1 MTGTFGTKV
10 PVTLFVKR
18 NGRMKKNSK
27 KIIITAAIVL
37 LVVII
42 AVVTVLLIRKNSNKS
57 YRVIKLEEYE
67 GQVEVKR
74 KNALVDLF
82 SGLQLVSGDEST
94 TGEESWMTLLI
105 DSDKHMSVTP
115 NTIFDIKAAGS
126 EESGNVSIDVKEGK
140 AVFDIESKLGDS
152 SVFEVHTPN
161 ATTSIRGTTFTT
173 SYNPEENE
181 THIFVNQGKVEVSYG
196 DGKSVEVNENEAAT
210 VINDTAKIEKAGKHV
225 LLERQ
230 YDYTKQDYINNVID
244 DYQSYYLDDNGYV
257 ISQNFADDVFESI
270 FMNHSDEEDAFFKN
284 QMQFP
289 GYERNKKDITYWFPN
304 EFIADAG
311 NGPELFKTEAA
322 FLTTGGR
329 NINDGETVYTRT
341 YTPKEGVLCAYDR
354 ISIVIYILPKEP
366 SDS

>member
-1 MTGTFGTKV
+1 
-10 PVTLFVKR
+10 
-18 NGRMKKNSK
+18 MKKNSK

-37 LVVII
+37 SVVII

-74 KNALVDLF
+74 KNSLVDLF

-210 VINDTAKIEKAGKHV
+210 VINDTAKIEKAGEFV

-244 DYQSYYLDDNGYV
+244 DYQSDYLDDNGYI

-289 GYERNKKDITYWFPN
+289 GNESNKKDVTYWFPN

-322 FLTTGGR
+322 FLSTGVR
-329 NINDGETVYTRT
+329 YIHDGETVYTRT
-341 YTPKEGVLCAYDR
+341 FTPEEGGLYASDR
-354 ISIVIYILPKEP
+354 ITIVIYILPKEP